1 VRDLYLL
8 DELLVVPRRT
18 IEQLQG
24 HVRPRS
30 EEALMIA
37 AIMLI
42 TTELKAI
49 ESVTKALAEM
59 QDVREVYTTTGQYDV
74 VVILHE
80 KDSEALADTVTKR
93 IAQVPGITNT
103 TTLLAIRRYSQVAME
118 RMFGIG
124 FKPVEGDEESGGTG
138 RPREG

>member
-1 VRDLYLL
+1 
-8 DELLVVPRRT
+8 
-18 IEQLQG
+18 
-24 HVRPRS
+24 
-30 EEALMIA
+30 MIA